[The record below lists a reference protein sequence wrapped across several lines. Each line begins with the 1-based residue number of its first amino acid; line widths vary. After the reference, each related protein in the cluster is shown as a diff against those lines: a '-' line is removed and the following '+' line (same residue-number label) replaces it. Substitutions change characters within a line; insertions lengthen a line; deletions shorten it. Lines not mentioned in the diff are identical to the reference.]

1 MIRASLMT
9 AALLVPAA
17 ALAASPTDLPKIEGV
32 RAVASVNGEPISFDA
47 YLRSLGELHAGAH
60 EGGPVVARKDPTE
73 LLDRLIRLR
82 LILQE
87 AEAMGLR
94 EQPEFTGALASWRK
108 DQLREALL
116 RHAVKDVTPPTEA
129 EIARAFG
136 DEVREYRIRPVKF
149 SSMEEA
155 EAFLAAIKGGA
166 AFEAEGKR
174 LADDGKATV
183 EEDGWIQRRSTQV
196 ELATS
201 LDGLQPDGITGAIRI
216 TDGAV
221 VVKLLERREP
231 EDPGMRAKALQLAD
245 TANKNAALATFVEK
259 LKQEQLTLDGEIY
272 KSIDYDKDPEAVDTY
287 GKDERALVKVKGG
300 PPIRVKDYTAVL
312 KARFFHGTQRA
323 GEKKRLNKAKDNV
336 LEEVM
341 TERALDDA
349 ALRLK
354 LDKTPEFRAAQGE
367 FEEATLFGL
376 VVAKL
381 VDPSVQV
388 TPEAVQAYYE
398 THKAEFTTPEM
409 IRLDVIS
416 FTQATA
422 AEQALARLN
431 AGADLGWMREHAE
444 AQIDRAALD
453 PEQRFEGRVLML
465 SDLPEGLQRALEGA
479 SEGAYRLWS
488 EGAAQQHVLF
498 VRNRVPSSTSPLED
512 VRGQVSRGVFQ
523 ERRNAEIEAL
533 TAKLRAAA
541 DVKVFADGDKLR
553 ALLSDEVGPAPTA
566 TR

>member
-1 MIRASLMT
+1 MIRS
-9 AALLVPAA
+9 ALVTLAVLLS
-17 ALAASPTDLPKIEGV
+17 LAASPTDLPKVGGV

-60 EGGPVVARKDPTE
+60 EGGPMVSRKDPSE

-87 AEAMGLR
+87 ADAMGLR

-116 RHAVKDVTPPTEA
+116 RHAVKDVAPPTEA
-129 EIARAFG
+129 EIARVYG
-136 DEVREYRIRPVKF
+136 EEVREYRIRPVKF
-149 SSMEEA
+149 SSMEDA
-155 EAFLAAIKGGA
+155 EAFRAAVTGGA

-174 LADDGKATV
+174 LADEGKATV
-183 EEDGWIQRRSTQV
+183 EEDGWIQRRATQV
-196 ELATS
+196 ELAAS
-201 LDGLQPDGITGAIRI
+201 LDGLQPDGVTGAIRI
-216 TDGAV
+216 PDGAV

-231 EDPGMRAKALQLAD
+231 EDAGMRAKAVQLAD
-245 TANKNAALATFVEK
+245 TANKNAALAMFVNK
-259 LKQEQLTLDGEIY
+259 LKDEQLTIDEAVY
-272 KSIDYDKDPEAVDTY
+272 KSLDYDKDPGAVDVY
-287 GKDERALVKVKGG
+287 AKDERALVKVKGG
-300 PPIRVKDYTAVL
+300 SPIRVKDYTAVL

-323 GEKKRLNKAKDNV
+323 GEKKRLNRAKDNV

-349 ALRLK
+349 GVRLK
-354 LDKTPEFRAAQGE
+354 LDKNEEFRAAQVE

-388 TPEAVQAYYE
+388 TPEALQTYYDA
-398 THKAEFTTPEM
+398 HQAEFTTPEM
-409 IRLDVIS
+409 VRLDVVS
-416 FTQATA
+416 FTSAAA

-444 AQIDRAALD
+444 SQFDRTTLE

-465 SDLPEGLQRALEGA
+465 SDLPEGLQKALEGS

-488 EGAAQQHVLF
+488 EGASRQHVVL
-498 VRNRVPSSTSPLED
+498 VRNRVPSSTAPLDE
-512 VRGQVSRGVFQ
+512 VRGQVSRRVFQ
-523 ERRNAEIEAL
+523 ERRNEEIEAL

-541 DVKVFADGDKLR
+541 DVKVYADGEKLR
-553 ALLSDEVGPAPTA
+553 ALLADETGGKTTV